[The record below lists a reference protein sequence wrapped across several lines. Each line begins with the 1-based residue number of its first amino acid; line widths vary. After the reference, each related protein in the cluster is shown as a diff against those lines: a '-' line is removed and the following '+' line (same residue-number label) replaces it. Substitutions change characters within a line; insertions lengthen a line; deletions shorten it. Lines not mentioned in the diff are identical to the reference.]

1 MLKKIVMLSAM
12 GFGVGVLPLAAQEP
26 ATLLLKNGQR
36 MPVEVLD
43 LNASGLTVRVNG
55 QERAFNP
62 NEVAMLEFAGG
73 PAPADAQAR
82 ISAGTPLAIL
92 RNGQT
97 IEGRLVDI
105 GGSRP
110 LRLTFDVAGQTRDM
124 TSNDVAQIYFSNP
137 GGQPVATSG
146 QAAGQAAQPGAGGT
160 SITVQANQ
168 QWTDTGIVVARGERV
183 QFNASGDIMVA
194 EGASSGVGGSP
205 INPGG
210 RLPVAN
216 AGVGALIG
224 RVGNGAPFLIGSN
237 TTAIPMT
244 ANGRLMLGVN
254 DEHHN
259 DNSGSFTVSIT
270 RLGR

>member
-1 MLKKIVMLSAM
+1 MLKRIVMLGALGLS
-12 GFGVGVLPLAAQEP
+12 VGVLPLSAQEP

-55 QERAFNP
+55 QERAYNP

-73 PAPADAQAR
+73 PAPADAQGR
-82 ISAGTPLAIL
+82 INAGTPIAVL

-110 LRLTFDVAGQTRDM
+110 LRLSFDIAGQIRDY

-146 QAAGQAAQPGAGGT
+146 QASQPGAGAP
-160 SITVQANQ
+160 SITVPANQ
-168 QWTDTGIVVARGERV
+168 QWVDTGIVVARGERV
-183 QFNASGDIMVA
+183 QFNGSGDIMVA
-194 EGASSGVGGSP
+194 DGASSGVGGSP

-210 RLPVAN
+210 RLPVAG
-216 AGVGALIG
+216 AGVGALIA

-237 TTAIPMT
+237 STAIPMP

-254 DEHHN
+254 DDHHA
-259 DNSGSFTVSIT
+259 DNSGNFTVSIT